1 MRRLVTSATIFMGAA
16 FAGPLLAWATSYT
29 IHGLRIG
36 DLLEWLKLL
45 IWPTVILAVSQP
57 DGVPTVLMVISIGAN
72 VFLFGLLGIAV
83 GVALKWPLVLFGL
96 YFVVAMLIG
105 LFASWLS
112 GFDLHHF
119 GFFAFAIALGFY
131 AFLFWLSD
139 RLAIPRM
146 RS

>member
-1 MRRLVTSATIFMGAA
+1 MRRLVTSAIIFLTAA
-16 FAGPLLAWATSYT
+16 FVGPCLATLHAFRGSPIDYF
-29 IHGLRIG
+29 
-36 DLLEWLKLL
+36 LEELKFLT
-45 IWPTVILAVSQP
+45 WPTAILGVSQP
-57 DGVPTVLMVISIGAN
+57 DGVPTVLVVISISAN
-72 VFLFGLLGIAV
+72 VFLFGLVGIAV
-83 GVALKWPLVLFGL
+83 GAALRWPMVLFGL
-96 YFVVAMLIG
+96 YFLVAMLIA

-139 RLAIPRM
+139 RVAIPRM